1 MRLLIAGGGTGG
13 HLYPGIAVA
22 REWLARGEDQEV
34 LFAGTDRGLEA
45 RVLPA
50 LGLPLVT
57 VRSAGVVG
65 RGAVGRIRAVGR
77 LSLGLKDAFG
87 LVRRYRPSVCLG
99 VGGYASFPVVLAAL
113 LARVPAAVQE
123 QNAWPGL
130 ANRVLARWVRRVYA
144 GMGAALEHLPADR
157 TRVTGNPLRPEF
169 REAAPYAPPGPGEPV
184 RLLVVGGSQG
194 ARFLNETVP
203 AAVARLARPVSVV
216 HQAGRAETQAVQG
229 RYGDRPGV
237 RVTAYLDDIRAAYAQ
252 AHLVVA
258 RAGALTVAEL
268 AAVGRPAV
276 LVPYPH
282 AAGDHQSANA
292 RAAQEA
298 GAARWVPQAGC
309 DAAVLAAVL
318 DALLAA
324 PDRLREMARVAA
336 ASAPRDAARTIVGD
350 LMMVASG

>member
-13 HLYPGIAVA
+13 HLYPGVAVA
-22 REWLARGEDQEV
+22 REWLERGADQEV

-45 RVLPA
+45 RVLPS
-50 LGLPLVT
+50 LGLPLET

-65 RGAVGRIRAVGR
+65 RGTVARIRAAGQ
-77 LSLGLKDAFG
+77 LALGLKDALG
-87 LVRRYRPSVCLG
+87 VVRRFRPAVCLG
-99 VGGYASFPVVLAAL
+99 VGGYASFPVVVAAL

-144 GMGAALEHLPADR
+144 GMDAALGHLPADR

-169 REAAPYAPPGPGEPV
+169 RDAAAYVPPGPGEPARV
-184 RLLVVGGSQG
+184 LVVGGSQG
-194 ARFLNETVP
+194 ARFLNEVVP
-203 AAVARLARPVSVV
+203 AAVARLARPVTVV
-216 HQAGRAETQAVQG
+216 HQAGRAGAEAVRA

-237 RVTAYLDDIRAAYAQ
+237 RVTAYLEDIRAAYAG

-298 GAARWVPQAGC
+298 GAARWVAQAGC
-309 DAAVLAAVL
+309 EPASLAAVL
-318 DALLAA
+318 DELLAA
-324 PDRLREMARVAA
+324 PERLSGMARAAA
-336 ASAPRDAARTIVGD
+336 ASAPRDAAGVIVDD
-350 LMMVASG
+350 LLSLAAG